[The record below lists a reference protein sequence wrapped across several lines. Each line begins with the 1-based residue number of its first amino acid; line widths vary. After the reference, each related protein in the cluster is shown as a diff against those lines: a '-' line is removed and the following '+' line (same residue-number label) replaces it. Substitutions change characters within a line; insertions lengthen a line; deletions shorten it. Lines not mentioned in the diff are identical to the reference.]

1 MDLAEL
7 GASFHVQR
15 MLRIEAEEGLIERLS
30 LAEIA
35 EVALVNFGFGEQRAE
50 AVTAGGILMAEE
62 FILADGVV
70 EGLFILEDAAFLSQ
84 KIGNGGD
91 GGVGLRRAGIAVVDG
106 AIGIEHVLVLKA
118 GALLLGTTFEGFA
131 EALGVGEG

>member
-1 MDLAEL
+1 MGRAARRCGLLAMDLAEL

-62 FILADGVV
+62 FILA
-70 EGLFILEDAAFLSQ
+70 AFLSQ